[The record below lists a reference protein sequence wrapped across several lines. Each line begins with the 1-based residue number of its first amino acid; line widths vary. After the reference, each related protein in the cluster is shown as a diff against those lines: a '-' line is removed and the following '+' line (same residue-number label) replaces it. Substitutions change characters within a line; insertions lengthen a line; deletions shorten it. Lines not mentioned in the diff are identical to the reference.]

1 MNALINYSPLGCII
15 AMSILLCFNNP
26 ITIQIILFSIIV
38 INILTTIY
46 HIIIENSKK
55 SLELR
60 IYTDNIIMLL
70 LIICYPEKLFFGY
83 FIQILLSI
91 LVTHLYLKDK
101 VRIYKA
107 LMFLIISE
115 VIIYLPLCSLKF
127 SSNFILNTLCMLLL
141 VIFLLITKNKFLLSP
156 EKKYKKIIIDT
167 NNLVRHQIIEC
178 ITPMLYYIR
187 DLDNQT
193 KEKMEILITRLRYL
207 AQDNSIN
214 FGHMISI
221 IKTTLVTTSKHKF
234 NITLVDQTN
243 KPIDI
248 DSYTL
253 LIILYVIFESSVANS
268 ATEITVKFNNS
279 KVVITDNGIG
289 FDTKLK
295 SFINSKLQVAIG
307 LLELY
312 DIPVNF
318 STTQGVGTTLTL
330 TLG

>member
-1 MNALINYSPLGCII
+1 MSALISYSPLGCII

-26 ITIQIILFSIIV
+26 IVTQIILFSIIG

-46 HIIIENSKK
+46 HLYLENSKK

-70 LIICYPEKLFFGY
+70 LIVCYPEKLFFGY
-83 FIQILLSI
+83 FIQVLLSI
-91 LVTHLYLKDK
+91 FVTHLYLKDK
-101 VRIYKA
+101 VKIYKA

-115 VIIYLPLCSLKF
+115 VVIYLPLCSLKF

-141 VIFLLITKNKFLLSP
+141 IIFLFVTKNKFLLSP

-193 KEKMEILITRLRYL
+193 KEKMEILITRLKYL
-207 AQDNSIN
+207 AQDNFIN
-214 FGHMISI
+214 FEHMISI
-221 IKTTLVTTSKHKF
+221 IKTTLITTSNYKV

-243 KPIDI
+243 KPIGI

-268 ATEITVKFNNS
+268 ATEITVKFNND
-279 KVVITDNGIG
+279 KIVILDNGLGYDI
-289 FDTKLK
+289 KLK
-295 SFINSKLQVAIG
+295 SFINSKLKVAIE

-318 STTQGVGTTLTL
+318 STTQGVGTAVTL

>member
-1 MNALINYSPLGCII
+1 M
-15 AMSILLCFNNP
+15 
-26 ITIQIILFSIIV
+26 TTKIILFSIIG
-38 INILTTIY
+38 INILTTVY
-46 HIIIENSKK
+46 HLYIENSKK

-70 LIICYPEKLFFGY
+70 LIFCYPEKLFYGY

-91 LVTHLYLKDK
+91 FVTHLYLRDK
-101 VRIYKA
+101 IRIYKI
-107 LMFLIISE
+107 LMFLIVSE
-115 VIIYLPLCSLKF
+115 IIIYLPLCSLKF
-127 SSNFILNTLCMLLL
+127 STPFILNTLSMSLLFS
-141 VIFLLITKNKFLLSP
+141 FLYITKNKFLLSP
-156 EKKYKKIIIDT
+156 EKKYKKIILDT

-178 ITPMLYYIR
+178 ITPMLYYVR
-187 DLDNQT
+187 NLDNPT

-207 AQDNSIN
+207 AQDNSVN
-214 FGHMISI
+214 FGNMISI
-221 IKTTLVTTSKHKF
+221 IKTTLITTSKHKF

-253 LIILYVIFESSVANS
+253 LIILYVIFESSVSNS
-268 ATEITVKFNNS
+268 ATEITVKFSNG
-279 KVVITDNGIG
+279 KIIITDNGLG

-295 SFINSKLQVAIG
+295 SFINSKLQIAIE

-318 STTQGVGTTLTL
+318 STTQGVGTTISLTL
-330 TLG
+330 D

>member
-1 MNALINYSPLGCII
+1 MNALICYSPFFCVA
-15 AMSILLCFNNP
+15 AMSILLCFSNS
-26 ITIQIILFSIIV
+26 ITTKIILFSIIG

-46 HIIIENSKK
+46 HLYLDNSKK

-60 IYTDNIIMLL
+60 IYTDNIIILL
-70 LIICYPEKLFFGY
+70 LIVCYPEKLFFGY
-83 FIQILLSI
+83 FIQVLLSI

-107 LMFLIISE
+107 LMFLIFSE

-127 SSNFILNTLCMLLL
+127 SCNFVFNTLCMLLL
-141 VIFLLITKNKFLLSP
+141 IIFLLVTKNKFLLSP
-156 EKKYKKIIIDT
+156 EKKYKKIILDT

-178 ITPMLYYIR
+178 ITPMLYYVR

-193 KEKMEILITRLRYL
+193 KEKMEILVTRLRYL

-221 IKTTLVTTSKHKF
+221 IKTTLITVSKHKF

-243 KPIDI
+243 KPIDM

-253 LIILYVIFESSVANS
+253 LVILYVIFESSVANS
-268 ATEITVKFNNS
+268 STEIVVKFNNN
-279 KVVITDNGIG
+279 KITITDNGIG

-295 SFINSKLQVAIG
+295 SFLNSKLHIAIE

-318 STTQGVGTTLTL
+318 STTQGVGTTITL
-330 TLG
+330 TLD